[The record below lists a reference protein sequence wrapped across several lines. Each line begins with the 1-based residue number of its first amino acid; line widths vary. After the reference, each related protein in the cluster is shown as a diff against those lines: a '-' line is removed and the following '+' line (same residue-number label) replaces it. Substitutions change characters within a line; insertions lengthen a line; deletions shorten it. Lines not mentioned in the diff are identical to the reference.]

1 MGYEATESQLK
12 ANLSGIFLRILLLEA
27 QISRPYHWKFNFVL
41 NPFKNISLS
50 ERNLVKSPWQPLL
63 GCFADYSEQATG
75 SCHAQVSSYVYHKVP
90 YI

>member
-12 ANLSGIFLRILLLEA
+12 ANPFSGIFLRILLLEA

-50 ERNLVKSPWQPLL
+50 ERNLQ
-63 GCFADYSEQATG
+63 
-75 SCHAQVSSYVYHKVP
+75 
-90 YI
+90 